1 MLNFILGRSGSG
13 KSQYIMDKMNAVLE
27 QTSHRVVLLVPEQ
40 FSFETERQ
48 VYRQFT
54 GDRIR
59 RIEVVSFMRL
69 ANSVFRTYGGLAGTY
84 ADASDKT
91 ILMNLALGELKDCL
105 HIYGRSS
112 GSSLTKCMLEA
123 VEECKTWGI
132 SPDRLDAVGE
142 QLEDGRLKDKLKE
155 LSVIYSAYDAF
166 IGRLYLD
173 ASDDITRAGELLKQ
187 HPYFSDTVVFIDE
200 FDGFTANEN
209 AVLKAVLAQ
218 SADVYLSLCL
228 PSAGVSAESGLF
240 APVKRTFQKMLRFA
254 KECGVGVAS
263 PVVLEPGKRFLA
275 PELAHL
281 EQNILA
287 EHIEPFPGECR
298 NLRIQS
304 AANEFDEVDYVLAAV
319 KKLVREEGYR
329 YRDIVIT
336 ARDLSVYQDALY
348 SGFAHYNI
356 PYFMDMLSPVTEKP
370 LIRFVGSLLRAAA
383 GGTQAVMDMLK
394 CDVLGYSVEEVS
406 AFENYI
412 YTWNISGSG
421 LKQAF
426 TAHPR
431 GFVEQFSEEDE
442 ALLALVNRIREEA
455 VGMAE
460 TLASCGEAGDGAA
473 LSRVIYEL
481 LERQQIKERIQ
492 AAAEDFLRI
501 GQERLANECVRVWEI
516 LMEILDSLAAAL
528 KGTSVS
534 LKRYLELYQLVA
546 ANYETGEIPQ
556 QLDAVTVGSSERI
569 RTAGPRA
576 VFVLGVNDGA
586 FPYVPPQSGL
596 LTDSEKEQLAGFDLQ
611 MSRSLE
617 EMILQERFLAYKAL
631 TVASERLML
640 SYRRCSLEGKPLAPS
655 FLIDQLLLM
664 FGEGCKRSDEDVP
677 PLDTCQTGQTAFS
690 CLARHFREDTPL
702 RQTLEAYL
710 NGSGYVSRIGKLYQL
725 LRDEKFR
732 LNDPEIAAEL
742 FGRELRLSAS
752 RFERFQSCKFLYFC
766 NDGLQAKPRKKAEL
780 NPLETGVLIHD
791 IIYRLLTGDK
801 PLRDLSDAALK
812 VVIREELDNY
822 IETKMGGKAGK
833 SPRFLYL
840 YQRLGRTL
848 FQILSHL
855 REEMDQSGFVPS
867 DFELQ
872 IGRGGPVDAL
882 RVLAPDGT
890 VVRVEGRID
899 RVDTFEKDGKKYVR
913 VIDYKTGTRDF
924 KLSDVFYGLNMQM
937 LIYLFSIWETRS
949 GKYQGSLPAGVLYMP
964 AKRLDASLSREAGED
979 EIAGQARKAYR
990 MDGLILDDEVVIE
1003 AMDREVSGVFIPVK
1017 RLAKEKTEEIDGQ
1030 TLTVKFDK
1038 ASKIASLSELGRLKQ
1053 YTEKLL
1059 GDMAQELH
1067 RGEIEAVPLSGDRT
1081 PCSYCDYRTVCGHQE
1096 DGDCRVM
1103 EKLKDKKSVMDKIGE
1118 VLADE

>member
-1 MLNFILGRSGSG
+1 
-13 KSQYIMDKMNAVLE
+13 
-27 QTSHRVVLLVPEQ
+27 
-40 FSFETERQ
+40 
-48 VYRQFT
+48 
-54 GDRIR
+54 
-59 RIEVVSFMRL
+59 
-69 ANSVFRTYGGLAGTY
+69 
-84 ADASDKT
+84 
-91 ILMNLALGELKDCL
+91 
-105 HIYGRSS
+105 
-112 GSSLTKCMLEA
+112 MLEA
-123 VEECKTWGI
+123 VEECKTWGV
-132 SPDRLDAVGE
+132 SAEQLDTAAK
-142 QLEDGRLKDKLKE
+142 QLEDGRLKDKLQE
-155 LSVIYSAYDAF
+155 LSVIYSAYDALL
-166 IGRLYLD
+166 GRLYLD
-173 ASDDITRAGELLKQ
+173 SSDDISRAGELLEQ
-187 HPYFSDTVVFIDE
+187 HPYFADTVVFIDE

-209 AVLKAVLAQ
+209 AVLKAALSQ
-218 SADVYLSLCL
+218 SSEVYLSLCL
-228 PSAGVSAESGLF
+228 PSAGVSAEAGLF
-240 APVKRTFQKMLRFA
+240 APVKRTFQKLLRFA

-263 PVVLEPGKRFLA
+263 PVVLESGRRFLA

-287 EHIEPFPGECR
+287 EHIEPFRGECR
-298 NLRIQS
+298 SVRVQS

-348 SGFAHYNI
+348 SGFAHYDI

-383 GGTQAVMDMLK
+383 NSCNVQAVMDMLK

-412 YTWNISGSG
+412 YTWSISGSG

-431 GFVEQFSEEDE
+431 GFVEQFDEEDE
-442 ALLALVNRIREEA
+442 ATLALVNRIREEA
-455 VGMAE
+455 AGMVEA
-460 TLASCGEAGDGAA
+460 LAACGEAEDGAA
-473 LSRVIYEL
+473 LSRAIYEL
-481 LERQQIKERIQ
+481 LEQRQVRERIQ
-492 AAAEDFLRI
+492 DTAEELLRI
-501 GQERLANECVRVWEI
+501 NQERLAGECIRVWEI

-528 KGTSVS
+528 KGTPVS

-631 TVASERLML
+631 TIASERLML

-655 FLIDQLLLM
+655 FLTDQLALM
-664 FGEGCKRSDEDVP
+664 FGEECRYSDEDVP
-677 PLDTCQTGQTAFS
+677 PLDICQTGQTAFS

-702 RQTLEAYL
+702 RQTLESYL
-710 NGSGYVSRIGKLYQL
+710 DRNGYAGRVRKLYQL

-732 LNDPEIAAEL
+732 LRDPEVAAEL

-766 NDGLQAKPRKKAEL
+766 NDGLQARPRKKAEL

-791 IIYRLLTGDK
+791 IIYRLLSGER
-801 PLRDLSDAALK
+801 PLQDMSDAELRA
-812 VVIREELDNY
+812 VIREELDDY

-848 FQILSHL
+848 FQILGHL
-855 REEMDQSGFVPS
+855 REEMGQSSFVPT

-872 IGRGGPVDAL
+872 IGHGGPVDAL
-882 RVLAPDGT
+882 KVIAPDGT

-937 LIYLFSIWETRS
+937 LIYLFSIWETRG

-964 AKRLDASLSREAGED
+964 AKRLEASLSREAGED
-979 EIAGQARKAYR
+979 EIAGQARRAYR
-990 MDGLILDDEVVIE
+990 MDGLILDDEAVIE

-1030 TLTVKFDK
+1030 EVTVKFDK

-1059 GDMAQELH
+1059 GDMAEELH
-1067 RGEIEAVPLSGDRT
+1067 RGEIEAVPLSGERT

-1103 EKLKDKKSVMDKIGE
+1103 EKFKDKQSVLDKIGE